1 MPVQMTTTVYSKNP
15 FLSIMITFQKW
26 PKSDSKLHLVDH
38 EVESA
43 TPKLAT
49 KGSSAKKI

>member
-1 MPVQMTTTVYSKNP
+1 
-15 FLSIMITFQKW
+15 MITFQKW
-26 PKSDSKLHLVDH
+26 PKCDSKLHLVDH

-49 KGSSAKKI
+49 KGSFLPKRSEIKLCTQH

>member
-1 MPVQMTTTVYSKNP
+1 MTTTVYSKNP

-43 TPKLAT
+43 TPKAVF
-49 KGSSAKKI
+49 I